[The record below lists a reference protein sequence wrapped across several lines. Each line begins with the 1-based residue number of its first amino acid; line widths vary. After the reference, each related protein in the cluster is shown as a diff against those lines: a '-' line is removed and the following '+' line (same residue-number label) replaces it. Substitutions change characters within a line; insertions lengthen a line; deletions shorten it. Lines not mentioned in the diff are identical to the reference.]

1 MYKKPSCFQIAA
13 AISKI
18 QFLQDAEKTSWLD
31 ERTLEC
37 RKQIFI
43 PMLIENK
50 FLSDLDL
57 SLLDHFFELYKTA
70 EGVKADVIVYLCAS
84 PKRLKLPWLAY
95 GNPTDRVKRT

>member
-1 MYKKPSCFQIAA
+1 MAFS

-18 QFLQDAEKTSWLD
+18 QSLQDAEKTSWLV

-50 FLSDLDL
+50 ILSDLDL

-84 PKRLKLPWLAY
+84 PKRLKLPWLAD